1 MPKKIAP
8 LDPVA
13 SQMTGRSDRRLVE
26 VCGVVQMLGGVL
38 AMVFN
43 ILFIY
48 FGMLSGWYRFQVS
61 CDWPSAGLL

>member
-1 MPKKIAP
+1 M
-8 LDPVA
+8 
-13 SQMTGRSDRRLVE
+13 
-26 VCGVVQMLGGVL
+26 CGVVQMLGGVL

>member
-13 SQMTGRSDRRLVE
+13 SQMAGRSDRRLVE

-61 CDWPSAGLL
+61 CDWWSAGLL